1 MPQYLSFQVLA
12 SEYFGL
18 VTFLQPQL
26 HRAGN
31 IYKGTEN
38 IYKGTKIFT
47 RELKYLQRN

>member
-1 MPQYLSFQVLA
+1 VP
-12 SEYFGL
+12 L
-18 VTFLQPQL
+18 V

>member
-1 MPQYLSFQVLA
+1 VPSA
-12 SEYFGL
+12 
-18 VTFLQPQL
+18 